1 VTPIDLWNSLLAG
14 TDTSAM
20 CARLSEQMRERRLR
34 FGDRVICPFLR
45 PFFLDAADEL
55 RVRGV
60 AEMLWTLGERVA
72 GEAAATPQMLADL
85 ALSEEEIRL
94 AGIDPGYATTSTA
107 ARADAFI
114 LPDSLQFAEY
124 NGESPAG
131 AGYSQGLAQLFDGEP
146 LMAGFREHFDAR
158 FARPVEALLEA
169 LVASYREWGGTA
181 SPPRM
186 AIVDWRE
193 VPTFSEFEILR
204 DAFTALGVPTV
215 ICDPRDL
222 EYRPGS
228 IVSGFSESASVVS
241 GFSRTVAGG
250 APGLY
255 AHGERIDL
263 VYRRVLINDIVA
275 RETECRAL
283 LDAYRSRAVCV
294 ANTLR
299 CKIPHKKAFFAILT
313 DERYRGLF
321 SEEERA
327 MIRRHVPWTA
337 LVEERRVTVDGR
349 TVDLIPY
356 LRAQRDQFVIK
367 PNDEYGGTGV
377 TLGWETSEADWD
389 AAIARAIAERDPST
403 PLGAGRGW
411 VAQRRIAI
419 RRELFP
425 VCDSDSAKASPRQ
438 GSGQAAER
446 VTQRDMLVD
455 FAPYVFRGK
464 LAGYLTRLSATG
476 LANVTSG
483 GGQVPAFVISQK

>member
-1 VTPIDLWNSLLAG
+1 MTTSASEHWNALLAG
-14 TDTSAM
+14 IDAAAM
-20 CARLSEQMRERRLR
+20 CERLSAQMVDRRLR

-45 PFFLDAADEL
+45 PFFLDEADEA

-72 GEAAATPQMLADL
+72 REGATDPQMLGDL
-85 ALSEEEIRL
+85 ALSADEIRL
-94 AGIDPGYATTSTA
+94 VEIDPGYATASTA

-124 NGESPAG
+124 NAESPAG
-131 AGYSQGLAQLFDGEP
+131 AGYAQGLAELFEGEP
-146 LMAGFREHFDAR
+146 VMAGFRERFDAR
-158 FARPVEALLEA
+158 FARPVGTLLDA

-193 VPTFSEFEILR
+193 VPTYSEFEILR

-222 EYRPGS
+222 EFAAGARGS
-228 IVSGFSESASVVS
+228 
-241 GFSRTVAGG
+241 AGTG
-250 APGLY
+250 RGLY
-255 AHGERIDL
+255 AKGERIDL
-263 VYRRVLINDIVA
+263 VYRRVLINDIVSRA
-275 RETECRAL
+275 SECRAL
-283 LDAYRSRAVCV
+283 LDAYRSRTVCV

-299 CKIPHKKAFFAILT
+299 CTIPHKKAVFAVLT
-313 DERYRGLF
+313 DERYARLF
-321 SEEERA
+321 SPEERA
-327 MIRRHVPWTA
+327 MIARHVPWTA
-337 LVEERRVTVDGR
+337 LVEERCVTVDGR
-349 TVDLIPY
+349 PIDLIPH
-356 LRAQRDQFVIK
+356 LRANREQFVVK

-389 AAIARAIAERDPST
+389 AALARAIAERDPST
-403 PLGAGRGW
+403 SLGAGRGW

-419 RRELFP
+419 RREPFP
-425 VCDSDSAKASPRQ
+425 VCGPEGVA
-438 GSGQAAER
+438 
-446 VTQRDMLVD
+446 QRDLLVD
-455 FAPYVFRGK
+455 FAPYIFRGK

-483 GGQVPAFVISQK
+483 GGQVPAFVVTAR